1 MKFSTT
7 ATIIFLRLAGL
18 AWAGCEDSADGF
30 ASLNGGTTGGKG
42 GTVVTVNNQADLVKY
57 AGSDGKYVIKVSG
70 KINISPKGT
79 EVAVANDKT
88 IIGIGAKAEI
98 SGGGFKIINRRN
110 VIVRNLRIGGTDGG
124 EELDW
129 DGIQV
134 DTSTNIWI
142 DHCIF
147 ETIGDGGIDLRKDTD
162 FFTVSNTWLK
172 GVNKAFGIGWTENVQ
187 NSGTIH
193 HTYFDGTTQ
202 RNPSAD
208 NLLHAHLYNNYLRGC
223 KSYGHYARG
232 ATDARIENVYFEDC
246 KNPLQADEG
255 ATLTALGNVFDGT
268 SGTVAKDQGKSFD
281 PAGFY
286 EYKLDAVDDVPAI
299 VLKNAG
305 PRDGIWVLLTLE
317 LPDI

>member
-1 MKFSTT
+1 MV
-7 ATIIFLRLAGL
+7 
-18 AWAGCEDSADGF
+18 ADYPI
-30 ASLNGGTTGGKG
+30 T
-42 GTVVTVNNQADLVKY
+42 
-57 AGSDGKYVIKVSG
+57 
-70 KINISPKGT
+70 
-79 EVAVANDKT
+79 
-88 IIGIGAKAEI
+88 
-98 SGGGFKIINRRN
+98 
-110 VIVRNLRIGGTDGG
+110 GGTDGG

-142 DHCIF
+142 DHCKSIIMPSLHHRPFPLTTPLGIF
-147 ETIGDGGIDLRKDTD
+147 ETIGDGGIDLRKNTD

-172 GVNKAFGIGWTENVQ
+172 GVNKAFGIGWTDNVT

-232 ATDARIENVYFEDC
+232 ATGARVENVYFEDC

-255 ATLTALGNVFDGT
+255 ATLTAVGNMFDGST
-268 SGTVAKDQGKSFD
+268 GTVAKDQGKSFD

-286 EYKLDAVDDVPAI
+286 EYKLDAADDVPAI
-299 VLKNAG
+299 VLQNAG
-305 PRDGIWVLLTLE
+305 PRDGICQ
-317 LPDI
+317 